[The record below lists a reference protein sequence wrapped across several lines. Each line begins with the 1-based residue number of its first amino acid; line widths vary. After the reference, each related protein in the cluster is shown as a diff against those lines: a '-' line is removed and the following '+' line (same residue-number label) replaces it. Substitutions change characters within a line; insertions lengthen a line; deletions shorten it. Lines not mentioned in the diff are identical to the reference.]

1 MTQEEF
7 EALIIDNTKKI
18 NHDIT
23 WDEDEDHSPSLE
35 FQIQVDSDPSY
46 PIILKGSYNPLS
58 EALSYV
64 LIHKKFGRIYA
75 LDMGK
80 EHRNPA
86 GELVGEKHK
95 HRWDEVLRDKK
106 AYEPDDITASK
117 NNPVAVWRQFCEEAK
132 IIHNGTMQEPPPL
145 QLEAF

>member
-23 WDEDEDHSPSLE
+23 WGKDEDHSPSLE